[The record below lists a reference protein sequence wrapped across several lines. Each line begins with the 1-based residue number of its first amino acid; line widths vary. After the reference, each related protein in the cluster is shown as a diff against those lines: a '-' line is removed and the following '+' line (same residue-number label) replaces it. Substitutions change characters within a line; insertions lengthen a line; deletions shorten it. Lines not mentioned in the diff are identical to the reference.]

1 MKKIIINFNNY
12 ENIVLVYFS
21 IIFLVIFLINR
32 DSIYLLSSMLSLC
45 FFKLLKLNKIN
56 FLKLF

>member
-1 MKKIIINFNNY
+1 MKKVIKNFNNY
-12 ENIVLVYFS
+12 ENIVLIYFS

-32 DSIYLLSSMLSLC
+32 DSIYLLSSILSIC
-45 FFKLLKLNKIN
+45 FFKLLKLNKFN

>member
-1 MKKIIINFNNY
+1 MKRIIRNFNNY

-32 DSIYLLSSMLSLC
+32 DNIYLLSSMLSIC
-45 FFKLLKLNKIN
+45 FFKLLKLKKFN